1 VLPSFWKVILLSRS
15 VESSSAVHLS
25 FSQGGIFLPY
35 IQFLGAAG
43 TVTGSKHLI
52 NTGDP
57 SGKSGLQVLID
68 CGLFQGHKE
77 WREHNWRDT
86 PIPAKDIDAIILTHA
101 HLDHCGWIP
110 RLVKE
115 GFRGPIYATSP
126 TIDLCGIILP
136 DSGHLQEEDARFY
149 NKHQKSKH
157 SPALPLYTGE
167 EAEDSLKYF
176 KSAQVGETVSI
187 SPELSFRFVRAAHIL
202 GSCMA
207 EVSLKVDGNT
217 QRLLFTGDIGRV
229 HDHKVAPGKV
239 VHSGP
244 QEGET
249 ADLVVMES
257 TYGNREHPREDPQ
270 PELSALISNTAKRG
284 GCVIV
289 PAFAIER
296 TQKFVFILKHL
307 MESNQIPRL
316 PVFCDSPMAIRAVEI
331 FLKHDEEYS
340 DETRE
345 MIRKYGSP
353 LHWPGFMFASTP
365 EESKRINEVR
375 TPAIIISSSGMVTG
389 GRILHHLAQRL
400 PDPKNLVLFI
410 GFQAPGTRGFTIKS
424 KAEEVKIYGDF
435 VPIRAQVAALEQFSD
450 HADPPEL
457 LQWLRTFRNKPV
469 ATYLV
474 HGEPSA
480 SGQLREVMQKELGWD
495 VRVAKYLEKVEID

>member
-1 VLPSFWKVILLSRS
+1 M
-15 VESSSAVHLS
+15 A
-25 FSQGGIFLPY
+25 Y

-52 NTGDP
+52 NTGDL

-68 CGLFQGHKE
+68 CGLFQGPKE
-77 WREHNWRDT
+77 WRERNWRDT
-86 PIPAKDIDAIILTHA
+86 PIPAREIDAVILTHA

-115 GFRGPIYATSP
+115 GFHGPIYATPP

-149 NKHQKSKH
+149 NKTQKSKH
-157 SPALPLYTGE
+157 HPALPLYTFD
-167 EAEDSLKYF
+167 EAQSSLQYF
-176 KSAQVGETVSI
+176 KPVPVGQPVQLSSEI
-187 SPELSFRFVRAAHIL
+187 SFRFVRAAHIL

-207 EVSLKVDGNT
+207 EVSVNTDG
-217 QRLLFTGDIGRV
+217 QARRLLFTGDIGRV
-229 HDHKVAPGKV
+229 RDQVIAPGKV

-257 TYGNREHPREDPQ
+257 TYGNRAHPKEDPM
-270 PELSALISNTAKRG
+270 PELAALITATAQRG
-284 GCVIV
+284 GSVIV

-307 MESNQIPRL
+307 IESGQIPRL
-316 PVFCDSPMAIRAVEI
+316 PVFCDSPMAIKAVEI

-340 DETRE
+340 DETRT

-353 LHWPGFMFASTP
+353 LDWPGFTFASTP
-365 EESKRINEVR
+365 EESKKINA
-375 TPAIIISSSGMVTG
+375 TMMPAVIISSSGMVTG
-389 GRILHHLAQRL
+389 GRVLHHLAQRL
-400 PDPKNLVLFI
+400 PDPRNLVLFI
-410 GFQAPGTRGFTIKS
+410 GFQAPGTRGFAIKS
-424 KAEEVKIYGDF
+424 KTEEVKIFGDY
-435 VPIRAQVAALEQFSD
+435 VPIRAQIAALEQFSD

-457 LQWLRTFRNKPV
+457 LEWLRTFGNQP
-469 ATYLV
+469 ATTYLV
-474 HGEPSA
+474 HGEPDA
-480 SGQLREVMQKELGWD
+480 SGQLRDLMKKELGWN
-495 VRVAKYLEKVEID
+495 VQVAQYLEKVEVK